1 MVRQAGGA
9 PVGQLGRL
17 RPIVNR
23 PTAAIAA
30 DSGGSQ
36 PPRRLPACPT
46 SRQRFHF
53 NVVHPWCL
61 GKSTKLPLD
70 WFERSNSGQIALRR
84 IILWKMPSVDNVRP
98 NPEELLRKVQADERR
113 ESRGRLKVF
122 LGYASRVGKSFRMF
136 DEGRRRKE
144 RGQDVVVA
152 AIQFPLTPDLE
163 ALMATLEYIP
173 TLKEVYAG
181 NEYEV

>member
-9 PVGQLGRL
+9 PVGQLGKL

-53 NVVHPWCL
+53 NVVHPFGFAFAKCKWHWTESLQHDGCCEVIL
-61 GKSTKLPLD
+61 AG
-70 WFERSNSGQIALRR
+70 ALSDHPCCRTVAAH
-84 IILWKMPSVDNVRP
+84 IMKFN
-98 NPEELLRKVQADERR
+98 
-113 ESRGRLKVF
+113 ESRYSGP
-122 LGYASRVGKSFRMF
+122 ASRCS
-136 DEGRRRKE
+136 EIGR
-144 RGQDVVVA
+144 A
-152 AIQFPLTPDLE
+152 
-163 ALMATLEYIP
+163 
-173 TLKEVYAG
+173 
-181 NEYEV
+181 